1 MDLAKGISKDPEKC
15 RSELIEAAERIFA
28 AKGYEETTVSDIV
41 KEINVAQGTFCYYF
55 GSNDEVMEAMIEKD
69 LEALEH
75 KVTGILESQESPEKK
90 LSDVVNRIIGTSA
103 TKKDIRSYHHDG
115 SSRSHERLERRIIAR
130 LAPLLTGMLSE
141 GSRKGDFDHQ
151 HSEDASEFILV
162 QPLCTSSTGPGSSRT
177 RA

>member
-1 MDLAKGISKDPEKC
+1 MDLAKGISKDPEKR
-15 RSELIEAAERIFA
+15 RSELIEAAERLFA
-28 AKGYEETTVSDIV
+28 AKGYEETTVSNIV

-90 LSDVVNRIIGTSA
+90 LSDVVNRIIGASA

-115 SSRSHERLERRIIAR
+115 SSV
-130 LAPLLTGMLSE
+130 APTSAWKG
-141 GSRKGDFDHQ
+141 GS
-151 HSEDASEFILV
+151 
-162 QPLCTSSTGPGSSRT
+162 
-177 RA
+177 